1 MEITRIRGERKDVII
16 DRLENTIKNLGYD
29 VTVEPADA
37 KIMISDVR
45 LSDKWIAE
53 RGYNISPY
61 TGRRG
66 RILGWKNWVK
76 VNNTINKVLDE
87 LDVSANV
94 RSLHGMFMVREGKK
108 KFTEDDWE
116 ERAYDNVGSV
126 IHPVMRKD
134 AWLSE
139 KDYEDWKAK
148 KLAEVL

>member
-1 MEITRIRGERKDVII
+1 MEVTRIRGESKEVII
-16 DRLENTIKNLGYD
+16 DRLEKTIKKLGYD
-29 VTVEPADA
+29 VNVEPADA

-53 RGYNISPY
+53 KGYNISPH

-66 RILGWKNWVK
+66 RILGWKNWVQ
-76 VNNTINKVLDE
+76 VNNTVNKVLDE

-94 RSLHGMFMVREGKK
+94 RSLHGVFMIREGEK
-108 KFTEDDWE
+108 KFTEEDWE
-116 ERAYDNVGSV
+116 ERAYDNVGSMV
-126 IHPVMRKD
+126 EPLQRRY